1 MNEETRGASPFMAGI
16 TCRCPRCGEGGL
28 FAGFL
33 KVAPACENCGL
44 DYSFADAGDGPA
56 VFVVL
61 FTGLI
66 VATAAVIVEFVWR
79 PPYWVHA
86 VVWGPL
92 ILVISLRLLRP
103 AKALLIALQYRHKA
117 EPGRLDRP

>member
-1 MNEETRGASPFMAGI
+1 MNQETTRTPLFMAGI
-16 TCRCPRCGEGGL
+16 SCRCPRCGAGDL

-33 KVAPACENCGL
+33 KVAPSCENCGL

-66 VATAAVIVEFVWR
+66 VATVAVIVEFVYR

-86 VVWGPL
+86 VVWAPL
-92 ILVISLRLLRP
+92 ILVISLNLLRP
-103 AKALLIALQYRHKA
+103 AKGLLIALQYRHMA
-117 EPGRLDRP
+117 EEGRPDRP

>member
-1 MNEETRGASPFMAGI
+1 MNEETRGTSPFMAGI
-16 TCRCPRCGEGGL
+16 TCLCPRCGAGDL
-28 FAGFL
+28 FSGFL

-66 VATAAVIVEFVWR
+66 VATAAVIVELVYR

-103 AKALLIALQYRHKA
+103 AKGLLIALQYRHKA
-117 EPGRLDRP
+117 AEGRFDRS

>member
-1 MNEETRGASPFMAGI
+1 MNEETRDASPFVAGI
-16 TCRCPRCGEGGL
+16 TCRCPRCGAGDL

-66 VATAAVIVEFVWR
+66 VATAAVIVEFVYR

-92 ILVISLRLLRP
+92 ILAISLNLLRP

-117 EPGRLDRP
+117 EQGRLDRP

>member
-1 MNEETRGASPFMAGI
+1 MNQPVPEASPFMAGI
-16 TCRCPRCGEGGL
+16 TCRCPRCGEGDL

-44 DYSFADAGDGPA
+44 DFSFADAGDGPA

-103 AKALLIALQYRHKA
+103 AKGLLIALQYRHKA
-117 EPGRLDRP
+117 EQGRLDRS